1 MDFQQATVQIQDTLI
16 VMAEIQR
23 RQAEVQEMQAEG
35 IALHEARMNH
45 VDMRFAEITGKLDE
59 SIGLDGQFGKH

>member
-23 RQAEVQEMQAEG
+23 QAEVQHVQIDGM
-35 IALHEARMNH
+35 ALHEKRMNH
-45 VDMRFAEITGKLDE
+45 IDMRLAEIAKKLDGL
-59 SIGLDGQFGKH
+59 IGFTGGQFGKH